1 MKKIIMKFLLITSL
15 LSLLAACATTSSSK
29 KPVSLENAISQTSHF
44 IETRF
49 TEKVR
54 VAVLNISFE
63 SDNVSQ
69 YTIDELI
76 SSLVNAGNITVV
88 DRQQSDLIMAER
100 HLQLSGEV
108 SDETAQ
114 GIGKTLGVQYI
125 ITGSLIETGIGFRL
139 QTKILNVET
148 REITGTFAVDIN
160 RKDKQINYL
169 Y

>member
-1 MKKIIMKFLLITSL
+1 MKKIMMKFLFISSL
-15 LSLLAACATTSSSK
+15 LALSAACATTSSSK
-29 KPVSLENAISQTSHF
+29 PVSLDNAIAQTSHF

-49 TEKVR
+49 TEKAR

-69 YTIDELI
+69 YIIDELI
-76 SSLVNAGNITVV
+76 SSLVNAASVTVV
-88 DRQQSDLIMAER
+88 DRQESDLILAER
-100 HLQLSGEV
+100 NIQLSGEV

-139 QTKILNVET
+139 RTKMLNVET
-148 REITGTFAVDIN
+148 RQIMASFAVDIN
-160 RKDKQINYL
+160 RRDKQISYL